1 MLDSERTFKIK
12 VRSHWTVFEIFL
24 TSAVIIY
31 IERVLHGKEIV
42 QYLQNYKLTKLTK
55 AILKSSYRVLQESIC
70 LISCII
76 VEEKDLSGYIL
87 LTDKISLFG
96 WLYFVR
102 YWAICVL

>member
-42 QYLQNYKLTKLTK
+42 QYLQNYKHHEVDQGHSIKL
-55 AILKSSYRVLQESIC
+55 L
-70 LISCII
+70 
-76 VEEKDLSGYIL
+76 
-87 LTDKISLFG
+87 
-96 WLYFVR
+96 
-102 YWAICVL
+102 